1 KWLEPRIAVLA
12 KIVNRVVPPTEHSIS
27 HDRRMDALTKW
38 QPDVDAVLSTLAGR
52 KRWDV
57 RGGWTDSKIHWQL
70 YMRPTAASDRLDVM
84 LRADEC
90 LAWIRKQMGFIS

>member
-1 KWLEPRIAVLA
+1 MNIAVLA
-12 KIVNRVVPPTEHSIS
+12 KIVEHVVPSERKIN
-27 HDRRMDALTKW
+27 HDNRMDALTEW

-57 RGGWTDSKIHWQL
+57 RGGWMDSKIHWPL
-70 YMRPTAASDRLDVM
+70 YMRLTAASDRLDLM

-90 LAWIRKQMGFIS
+90 MQWIRKQMGFIS